1 MTYLKRG
8 WRDVACLWWKC
19 L

>member
-8 WRDVACLWWKC
+8 
-19 L
+19 